1 MKKEIVSI
9 IIPIYNASQ
18 SIMISIKCLMAQS
31 FPFDRQEVILVDDGS
46 MDDSLDICRRI
57 ARWHRNIHVFHQ
69 ENKGVSAARNL
80 GLEHAKGKYIFFLD
94 ADDELSPETVENCV
108 NFFDSVGEE
117 TDLVTYPIETI
128 YKGKVLKPH
137 FRYRYLK
144 ESRVYNLC
152 DNAFIGQT
160 TMNIVVRNKFA
171 DNILF
176 DEDISFSEDQKYC
189 CDVMAE
195 KLTMGFCKEAKYIYY
210 RGEESASGRLAG
222 ACFIFEQCMNFFE
235 EIFSRYEHVPMAFQ
249 GLYVND
255 IAWKMTSNIFFPYHY
270 DEKRYAESMARVK
283 ALLQKCYNSVI
294 LDHPAIDYY
303 EKHYLMRLKGTQYV
317 TPKLFHDG
325 IAIYSEGF
333 LVYKQSSI
341 EMVITK
347 FSVSECKV
355 KVSGFLKSVF
365 FQYYD
370 DRIDL
375 VAIENEKQEKRLEL
389 SPSVHN
395 YYRSHEPTQRF
406 WKFDY
411 ACDVKQVYKLS
422 FEVHFKNYK
431 MPVHYY
437 FMPLTPFS
445 HKFGDYLYSKD
456 SVKVLFEDNAWS
468 FGYTDKLS
476 KEQVWLY
483 YDCKGVACD
492 NGLLQFLH
500 DYEIGDGVKRYYVVS
515 DDKQREY
522 LPDDAERVD
531 FGTYDHLMLIL
542 RADKIITAFIENN
555 NIFPNLKS
563 DYDYER
569 YSNQFSFEVI
579 YLQHGIL
586 HIDMP
591 WKYSPEKIIADK
603 VVVSAEH
610 EAELFIKNGFNENDL
625 WCVGMPRFDILKR
638 ENDKSTKK
646 KRILFAP
653 SWRSYLIGDN
663 VDGIWQ
669 PLLKK
674 FESSSYY
681 KGIVN
686 FLKSERLEQLCLEY
700 GYQIDV
706 KFHPIFSCYYELM
719 EINKS
724 HIFFVENVYEEDYD
738 LLITDFS
745 SYMFDFIYLNIPV
758 LSYIPDMDEFKC
770 GMNGYRRV
778 DFMDKVDKKYLCSD
792 YCQIIDRVS
801 EFFETGRGMEYNVH
815 FFENK
820 KGESRDAIYHM
831 LIEEYDI

>member
-1 MKKEIVSI
+1 M
-9 IIPIYNASQ
+9 
-18 SIMISIKCLMAQS
+18 
-31 FPFDRQEVILVDDGS
+31 
-46 MDDSLDICRRI
+46 
-57 ARWHRNIHVFHQ
+57 VF
-69 ENKGVSAARNL
+69 K
-80 GLEHAKGKYIFFLD
+80 
-94 ADDELSPETVENCV
+94 
-108 NFFDSVGEE
+108 
-117 TDLVTYPIETI
+117 
-128 YKGKVLKPH
+128 
-137 FRYRYLK
+137 
-144 ESRVYNLC
+144 
-152 DNAFIGQT
+152 
-160 TMNIVVRNKFA
+160 
-171 DNILF
+171 
-176 DEDISFSEDQKYC
+176 
-189 CDVMAE
+189 
-195 KLTMGFCKEAKYIYY
+195 
-210 RGEESASGRLAG
+210 
-222 ACFIFEQCMNFFE
+222 
-235 EIFSRYEHVPMAFQ
+235 

-270 DEKRYAESMARVK
+270 DEKRYTESMARVR

-370 DRIDL
+370 DRNDL
-375 VAIENEKQEKRLEL
+375 VAIENEKYEKKLEL
-389 SPSVHN
+389 SSSVHN

-411 ACDVKQVYKLS
+411 TCDVEQVYKLS
-422 FEVHFKNYK
+422 FEVHFKNCK

-522 LPDDAERVD
+522 LPGDAERVD

-610 EAELFIKNGFNENDL
+610 EAELYIKNGFNADDL
-625 WCVGMPRFDILKR
+625 WCIGMPRFDTLKKGENILT
-638 ENDKSTKK
+638 DGK
-646 KRILFAP
+646 KRKILYAP

-663 VDGIWQ
+663 VNGVWC
-669 PLLKK
+669 PLFKK
-674 FESSSYY
+674 FEASSYY
-681 KGIVN
+681 KGIKA
-686 FLKSERLEQLCLEY
+686 FLESNELENLCQKF
-700 GYQIDV
+700 GYELDV
-706 KFHPIFSCYYELM
+706 KLHPIFACYDEFM
-719 EINKS
+719 DVNKS
-724 HIFFVENVYEEDYD
+724 YISFIDTIKEVEYD

-745 SYMFDFIYLNIPV
+745 SYMFDFIYMDIPV
-758 LSYIPDMDEFKC
+758 LSFIPDMDEFKC
-770 GMNGYRRV
+770 GMNGYRKV
-778 DFMDKVDKKYLCSD
+778 DFMNKVEDKYLCRD
-792 YCQIIDRVS
+792 YLQIIDRIK
-801 EFFETGRGMEYNVH
+801 EFFETGEGMNYEVK
-815 FFENK
+815 FFVNPKEK
-820 KGESRDAIYHM
+820 ESRQNIYR
-831 LIEEYDI
+831 LICGQ